1 MIQANKIQLG
11 ICYNLLG
18 IEISYASNQKR
29 KHRKTHTLSH
39 ASFKVGSYKAPI
51 RRTAGVL
58 IGIKPMLSTERS
70 WVFVTLWS
78 HRIKR

>member
-39 ASFKVGSYKAPI
+39 ASFKVGSYKAPL
-51 RRTAGVL
+51 GEL
-58 IGIKPMLSTERS
+58 QGFLLGLSQCCLQKE
-70 WVFVTLWS
+70 VGFL
-78 HRIKR
+78 